1 MADWTSQCENARVLL
16 QSKDEKVNDQ
26 SVDVPDGLSTLTKGK
41 TDKKSPKLFKVVSRL
56 VLRTNNKT
64 SLSPEKNRPF
74 H

>member
-64 SLSPEKNRPF
+64 SLSPEKDRSF